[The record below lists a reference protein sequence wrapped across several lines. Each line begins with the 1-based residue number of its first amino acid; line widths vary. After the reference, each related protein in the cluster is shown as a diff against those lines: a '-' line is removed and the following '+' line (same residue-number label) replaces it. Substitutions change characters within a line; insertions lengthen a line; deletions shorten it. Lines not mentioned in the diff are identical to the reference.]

1 MHSARGGIEEESKDF
16 SPFFLLLRVLTNILG
31 SGSTVSKSQAIVK
44 CTLGAGGVGA
54 GGGIEEESEDFTLHS
69 TFADRPTVLPRPPS
83 APEVV
88 SLSFS
93 LQLDLTPRVCRTLSL
108 SLPFCRFCRFVDF
121 VVL

>member
-1 MHSARGGIEEESKDF
+1 MQAKCTRLVGELKRRVRISLHSSFCLEFWQIY
-16 SPFFLLLRVLTNILG
+16 TNILG
-31 SGSTVSKSQAIVK
+31 SGSTVSKSRAIVK

-88 SLSFS
+88 S
-93 LQLDLTPRVCRTLSL
+93 PSL
-108 SLPFCRFCRFVDF
+108 SSSTWLRAFAALCRWVCRFVEF